1 MRRLFWKFF
10 AIIWLAMAGSI
21 AVVFMLSALF
31 QVSPASMEME
41 RARQSFAA
49 DVGARLLLRDGR
61 EAARAFLSAAMQAE
75 VPVRLAIVPGDA
87 ATACV
92 AAPEPP
98 ATAGTG
104 AVTCDRIVVLSEP
117 PGLISETWQRA
128 VPWLSALLAAAA
140 AAYLL
145 ARYLIRPVA
154 HLRYG
159 LSALASG
166 RFEVRIG
173 DRLHGRQD
181 EVAALVHDFDS
192 SAARLEQLHKAQQRL
207 FHDVSHEL
215 RSPLS
220 RLQAA
225 IGVLQQNP
233 AKLDAATNRMVHEI
247 ERIDALIGEILTLA
261 RLTDRAS
268 DRLELQT
275 VDVVDLLHDIVSDAE
290 FEGQSRKVRVTYDG
304 EESFV
309 ATVNGELIY
318 RAIENVIRNA
328 LRYAPDSSTVTVEAR
343 RAGGRMRICVT
354 DGGPGVAVADLER
367 IFLPFSRGDGSGQAG
382 GHGLGLAIAREA
394 VLRHGGRVSAELA
407 ANGGLCVTL
416 EIPERADG

>member
-104 AVTCDRIVVLSEP
+104 TATCDRIVVLSEP

-166 RFEVRIG
+166 HFEVRIG

-181 EVAALVHDFDS
+181 EVATS
-192 SAARLEQLHKAQQRL
+192 
-207 FHDVSHEL
+207 
-215 RSPLS
+215 
-220 RLQAA
+220 
-225 IGVLQQNP
+225 IG
-233 AKLDAATNRMVHEI
+233 
-247 ERIDALIGEILTLA
+247 LT
-261 RLTDRAS
+261 R
-268 DRLELQT
+268 
-275 VDVVDLLHDIVSDAE
+275 
-290 FEGQSRKVRVTYDG
+290 
-304 EESFV
+304 
-309 ATVNGELIY
+309 
-318 RAIENVIRNA
+318 
-328 LRYAPDSSTVTVEAR
+328 R
-343 RAGGRMRICVT
+343 RAGRTPAEVFGE
-354 DGGPGVAVADLER
+354 ADD
-367 IFLPFSRGDGSGQAG
+367 F
-382 GHGLGLAIAREA
+382 GLAA
-394 VLRHGGRVSAELA
+394 
-407 ANGGLCVTL
+407 
-416 EIPERADG
+416 

>member
-21 AVVFMLSALF
+21 AIVFMLSAMF
-31 QVSPASMEME
+31 QVSPVSAEME
-41 RARQSFAA
+41 RERQGFAV
-49 DVGARLLLRDGR
+49 DVGARLLTHEGPD
-61 EAARAFLSAAMQAE
+61 AARAFAAAAAQAE
-75 VPVRLAIVPGDA
+75 EPVQLSIVPGTSATPCVTSPPSPA
-87 ATACV
+87 ATGDG
-92 AAPEPP
+92 AA
-98 ATAGTG
+98 A
-104 AVTCDRIVVLSEP
+104 CDRIILLSAK
-117 PGLISETWQRA
+117 PGLISETWPRA
-128 VPWLSALLAAAA
+128 VPWLSALLAAAV

-166 RFEVRIG
+166 QFEVRIG
-173 DRLHGRQD
+173 DRMRGRED

-233 AKLDAATNRMVHEI
+233 AKLDAATHRMVREI
-247 ERIDALIGEILTLA
+247 ERMDALIGEILTLA
-261 RLTDRAS
+261 RLADRAS
-268 DRLELQT
+268 DQLELQT

-290 FEGQSRKVRVTYDG
+290 FEGQSRSVRVAYEG

-328 LRYAPDSSTVTVEAR
+328 LRYAPESSTVTVASQLT
-343 RAGGRMRICVT
+343 GRCLRIRVT
-354 DGGPGVAVADLER
+354 DSGPGVPTTELER
-367 IFLPFSRGDGSGQAG
+367 IFLPFSRGDGSAAPS
-382 GHGLGLAIAREA
+382 GHGLGLAIAKQA
-394 VLRHGGRVSAELA
+394 VLRHGGSVSAELA
-407 ANGGLCVTL
+407 ATGGLSVVL
-416 EIPERADG
+416 DIPRQSES